1 MCRTCD
7 HNTRRWLISLD
18 TAQLIHKLGP
28 TTSNTD
34 DIFDKHSLDRICSQ
48 DKKAPDT
55 GKMSIRQELRS
66 ILRLC
71 EFKAFLDSETPKR
84 NLFLL
89 LLRRRGCLIIF
100 WLIFQ
105 SVRSCSFFRTSMKR
119 QMVGLVQPMCHPL
132 KRLEDLSRL
141 SRGQDVRYYFCTLMG
156 LYNIYYLS
164 MRAYYPNNMLM

>member
-71 EFKAFLDSETPKR
+71 EFKAFLDSETEPISSSVKEEG
-84 NLFLL
+84 LSHHLLVDFPVCQILL
-89 LLRRRGCLIIF
+89 LFPDIDEATNGRISAAHVPSFKEVRR
-100 WLIFQ
+100 
-105 SVRSCSFFRTSMKR
+105 SK
-119 QMVGLVQPMCHPL
+119 
-132 KRLEDLSRL
+132 
-141 SRGQDVRYYFCTLMG
+141 
-156 LYNIYYLS
+156 
-164 MRAYYPNNMLM
+164 